1 MARFTK
7 DTSLTLVSRVICV
20 FTGLATSII
29 IARILGPEGKG
40 VYSLSILLPLLLINF
55 LNLGIGSATVYYTGK
70 RKYAL
75 KKILGNNLIIGIIIS
90 GIAILVGIIIIIFF
104 RELFFEGVSSL
115 YLFISLGL
123 IPMSLMYIYLINILL
138 GIQKI
143 AKYNLVAISRE
154 LFSLILVVIML
165 VGFKTGVIGGLSAR
179 IIATLLAVIIAF
191 WWIVK
196 LSGGIACRLN
206 KGYIKDTTFYGIK
219 AHTSN
224 ILAFLNYRLDMFLV
238 NFFINPL
245 AVGYYS
251 ISVGIAERLW
261 LVSRSASTVLFPR
274 VASEKDENRRK
285 EFTPIVS
292 RNVLFITFV
301 GAIFIYFLSRWAILL
316 LYSEAYL
323 ASVRPLQLLL
333 PGIVALSIS
342 RVLANDI
349 AGRGKPILN
358 TYMSAVTISVNIGL
372 NILWIPTFGIEGAA
386 LASTVSYIVQTIGR
400 LLIYRKIS
408 GNSIIKTVFVHRSDL
423 KLYKRFILSV
433 FKR

>member
-7 DTSLTLVSRVICV
+7 DTSLTLVSRVFCV

-70 RKYAL
+70 REYAL
-75 KKILGNNLIIGIIIS
+75 KKILGNNLIIGTIIS
-90 GIAILVGIIIIIFF
+90 GIAILAGIIIIIFF
-104 RELFFEGVSSL
+104 RELFLEGVPSL

-191 WWIVK
+191 WWILK
-196 LSGGIACRLN
+196 FSGGIVCRLD
-206 KGYIKDTTFYGIK
+206 KDYIKDTTLYGIK
-219 AHTSN
+219 AHTGN
-224 ILAFLNYRLDMFLV
+224 MLAFLNYRLDMFLV

-274 VASEKDENRRK
+274 ISSEKDEKQKK

-333 PGIVALSIS
+333 PGIVALSSS

-358 TYMSAVTISVNIGL
+358 TYMSVVTVSINIGL

-408 GNSIIKTVFVHRSDL
+408 GNSIIKTVFVQRSDL

>member
-1 MARFTK
+1 MAHFAK
-7 DTSLTLVSRVICV
+7 DTTYTFIARVFSFIL
-20 FTGLATSII
+20 GLAISII
-29 IARILGPEGKG
+29 IARILGPENKG
-40 VYSLSILLPLLLINF
+40 IYSLSILLPSLLVAF
-55 LNLGIGSATVYYTGK
+55 SQLGIGSATVYYTGK
-70 RKYAL
+70 GKYAL
-75 KKILGNNLIIGIIIS
+75 KKILGNNLIIGTIIS
-90 GIAILVGIIIIIFF
+90 GIAILVGIIIVIFF
-104 RELFFEGVSSL
+104 RELFLEGIPSL

-143 AKYNLVAISRE
+143 VKYNLVAISRE

-196 LSGGIACRLN
+196 FSGGIVCRLD
-206 KGYIKDTTFYGIK
+206 KDYIKDTTLYGIK

-274 VASEKDENRRK
+274 ISSEKDEKQKK

-301 GAIFIYFLSRWAILL
+301 GAIFIYFLSRWVILL

-358 TYMSAVTISVNIGL
+358 TYMSALTVSVNICL
-372 NILWIPTFGIEGAA
+372 NILWIPTLGIEGAA
-386 LASTVSYIVQTIGR
+386 LASTVSYIIQTIGR
-400 LLIYRKIS
+400 LLLYNKIS
-408 GNSIIKTVFVHRSDL
+408 GNSIIKTVFVQRSDF
-423 KLYKRFILSV
+423 KLYKRYILSV
-433 FKR
+433 LKR

>member
-1 MARFTK
+1 MAHFAK
-7 DTSLTLVSRVICV
+7 DTTYTFIARVFSFIL
-20 FTGLATSII
+20 GLAISII
-29 IARILGPEGKG
+29 IARILGPENKG
-40 VYSLSILLPLLLINF
+40 IYSLSILLPSLLVAF
-55 LNLGIGSATVYYTGK
+55 SQLGIGSATVYYTGK
-70 RKYAL
+70 GKYAL
-75 KKILGNNLIIGIIIS
+75 KKILGNNLIIGTIIS
-90 GIAILVGIIIIIFF
+90 GIAILVGIIIVIFF
-104 RELFFEGVSSL
+104 RELFLEGIPSL

-143 AKYNLVAISRE
+143 VKYNLVAISRE

-196 LSGGIACRLN
+196 FSGGIVCRLD
-206 KGYIKDTTFYGIK
+206 KDYIKDTTLYGIK
-219 AHTSN
+219 AHTGN
-224 ILAFLNYRLDMFLV
+224 MLAFLNYRLDMFLV

-274 VASEKDENRRK
+274 ISSEKDEKQKK

-301 GAIFIYFLSRWAILL
+301 GAIFIYFLSRWVILL

-358 TYMSAVTISVNIGL
+358 TYMSALTVSVNICL
-372 NILWIPTFGIEGAA
+372 NILWIPTLGIEGAA
-386 LASTVSYIVQTIGR
+386 LASTVSYIIQTIGR
-400 LLIYRKIS
+400 LLLYNKIS
-408 GNSIIKTVFVHRSDL
+408 GNSIIKTVFVQRSDF
-423 KLYKRFILSV
+423 KLYKRYILSV
-433 FKR
+433 LKR